1 MKPAILVVDDD
12 TAVCA
17 LLEDVLSEHV
27 FTVYVCHNG
36 LDAVTL
42 CAQHPDIALV
52 LLDMMLPDINGLRV
66 LQQLQKLRPQLP
78 VVMLTGM
85 GSEADVV
92 VGLEMG
98 ADDYIGKPFNA
109 RVLVARVN
117 AVLRRTGVLAA
128 DTTAVKTAGFA
139 FNGWHLDPARCERR
153 TGVLAADTTAVK
165 TAGFAFNGWHLDP
178 ARCELLNPQQQVV
191 DLTQGEYSL
200 LLALVQ
206 NARRVLNREQLLAL
220 THSESVDVFD
230 RTIDVL
236 IMRLRRK
243 IEINP
248 HQPALIK
255 TLRGLGYVFA
265 ADVAQGDQ
273 AA

>member
-12 TAVCA
+12 VTICA

-27 FTVYVCHNG
+27 F
-36 LDAVTL
+36 AVTACHTGQAAL
-42 CAQHPDIALV
+42 RCIETQPDIALV
-52 LLDMMLPDINGLRV
+52 LLDMVLPDTNGLMV
-66 LQQLQKLRPQLP
+66 LQQVQKMRPGLP

-85 GSEADVV
+85 GSESDVV

-109 RVLVARVN
+109 RVLVARVK
-117 AVLRRTGVLAA
+117 AVLRRVGVLTPEGSGAQ
-128 DTTAVKTAGFA
+128 TTGLS
-139 FNGWHLDPARCERR
+139 FNGWHLD
-153 TGVLAADTTAVK
+153 
-165 TAGFAFNGWHLDP
+165 TAGCQL
-178 ARCELLNPQQQVV
+178 RNPQQLKV

-200 LLALVQ
+200 LLALAQ
-206 NARRVLNREQLLAL
+206 NARRVLSREQLLEL
-220 THSESVDVFD
+220 TRSDSVEVFD

-243 IEINP
+243 IEVNP
-248 HQPALIK
+248 HQPMLIK

-265 ADVAQGDQ
+265 ADVQHHDK

>member
-12 TAVCA
+12 SAMCE
-17 LLEDVLSEHV
+17 LLKEVLSEHV

-36 LDAVTL
+36 QDALTL
-42 CAQHPDIALV
+42 SAQHADIALV

-66 LQQLQKLRPQLP
+66 LQQLQKQRPSLP
-78 VVMLTGM
+78 VVMLTGL
-85 GSEADVV
+85 GGESDVV

-117 AVLRRTGVLAA
+117 AVLRRSGVLAA
-128 DTTAVKTAGFA
+128 EIPMEKQPGFT
-139 FNGWHLDPARCERR
+139 FNGWHLDPQ
-153 TGVLAADTTAVK
+153 
-165 TAGFAFNGWHLDP
+165 
-178 ARCELLNPQQQVV
+178 RCELFNPQHQVV
-191 DLTQGEYSL
+191 GLTQGEYSL

-206 NARRVLNREQLLAL
+206 NARRVLNREQLLTL

-243 IEINP
+243 IEANP

-265 ADVAQGDQ
+265 ADVAHSDK